1 MVSTAV
7 IDEARG
13 WQASLSLGFRLD
25 GERTVL
31 AHRQRH
37 GPLAVQRPFYPEGGA
52 CHVYLLHPPG
62 GVVGGD
68 RLQIDLDCP
77 RDTQA
82 LLTTPGA
89 TKFYRSSGAGAVQR
103 QRLCVA
109 EGAGLEWLP
118 QENILFPGADVRLD
132 TRVDLTAD
140 ARLALWEI
148 HCLGRPSNDEG
159 FDAGRFDGRL
169 SVYRDGAPLLLER
182 LRFCGQG
189 RHRRSQLA
197 GHPVMGTLLLS
208 PAGTVER
215 AVARDQL
222 PEPDGDHTG
231 VTLIDDLLVVRYL
244 GASTERARRLFF
256 AIWSMLRQTSLG
268 RPPSAPRIWAT

>member
-1 MVSTAV
+1 MVETAAF
-7 IDEARG
+7 DDARG
-13 WQASLSLGFRLD
+13 WRASLSLGFRAD
-25 GERTVL
+25 GDRTVL

-37 GPLAVQRPFYPEGGA
+37 GPLAVQRPFYPEGGV

-68 RLQIDLDCP
+68 RLEIDLECG

-89 TKFYRSSGAGAVQR
+89 TKFYRSSVDSASQH
-103 QRLCVA
+103 QRLRVA
-109 EGAGLEWLP
+109 EGASLEWMP

-148 HCLGRPSNDEG
+148 HCLGRPSNDER
-159 FDAGRFDGRL
+159 FDTGRIDGRL
-169 SVYRDGAPLLLER
+169 SVYRDGVPLLLER
-182 LRFCGQG
+182 LRFSGQG
-189 RHRRSQLA
+189 PRRRSHLA
-197 GHPVMGTLLLS
+197 GHPVVGTFLIG
-208 PAGTVER
+208 PAGAAER
-215 AVARDQL
+215 AAARDGL
-222 PEPDGDHTG
+222 PDPGEDQTG

-244 GASTERARRLFF
+244 GSSTERARRLFVS
-256 AIWSMLRQTSLG
+256 IWSTLRETTLG